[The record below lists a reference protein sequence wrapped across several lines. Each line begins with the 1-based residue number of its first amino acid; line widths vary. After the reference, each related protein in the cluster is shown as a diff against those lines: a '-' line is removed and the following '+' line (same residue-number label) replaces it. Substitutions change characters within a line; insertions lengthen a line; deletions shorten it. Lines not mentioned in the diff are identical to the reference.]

1 MADNNNNDDNENNDR
16 AARTAFVTIGATAG
30 FRPLIEEVASRPFR
44 ARLRALG
51 YTELVVQCGPDLDYF
66 EGLVGK
72 PRKDGGTGD
81 DVECESE
88 SESESDGLH
97 VTAFAFTRQIER
109 YFGMASSG
117 GGGGGGGDGGGDE
130 DDEAKGKGEM
140 RRRRRGVVISH
151 AGSGSIMAALAH
163 DTGLIAVANP
173 ALMDNHQAELAEEME
188 RQGYAVQGKLGAL
201 AEALERVEHHVP
213 KAWPPTPPA
222 DSAYQN
228 GLWEAISDIMPK

>member
-1 MADNNNNDDNENNDR
+1 MTDNKNDR
-16 AARTAFVTIGATAG
+16 DRDRDGPAPRTAFVTIGATAG
-30 FRPLIEEVASRPFR
+30 FRPLIEEVASAAFR

-66 EGLVGK
+66 ERAAAAAVGSRNDDSGGGAGQGL
-72 PRKDGGTGD
+72 
-81 DVECESE
+81 E
-88 SESESDGLH
+88 
-97 VTAFAFTRQIER
+97 VTAFAFTRQIEK
-109 YFGMASSG
+109 YFSMASSSS
-117 GGGGGGGDGGGDE
+117 GGDGDGDGDE
-130 DDEAKGKGEM
+130 KARGSS
-140 RRRRRGVVISH
+140 RTRRRRGVVISH

-201 AEALERVEHHVP
+201 AEALERVEHHAP

>member
-1 MADNNNNDDNENNDR
+1 MADNNNDNENNDR
-16 AARTAFVTIGATAG
+16 AAAAAARTRTAFVTIGATAG

-66 EGLVGK
+66 EGLVKKK
-72 PRKDGGTGD
+72 PRKDGGGD
-81 DVECESE
+81 GGESE

-109 YFGMASSG
+109 YFGMASSS
-117 GGGGGGGDGGGDE
+117 GGGGGGDGDGGGGGDE
-130 DDEAKGKGEM
+130 DDEAK
-140 RRRRRGVVISH
+140 
-151 AGSGSIMAALAH
+151 GSGSIMAALAH